1 MNIYIKPKKKANLRN
16 KNVILIKDVADVVA
30 KGDEAKKIEKIKLQ
44 SLSVKEKTANYLVS
58 VTDIIK
64 KINSAYPN
72 ATVNNVGE
80 SDTWVHCVYREKQ
93 EKPLFLWLRVAI
105 ISIILFIGAST
116 AIMSFHTDGQIP
128 KIFER
133 FYLMFYGV
141 EKTNPAIITIPYSIG
156 LAAGIILFYNH
167 FFGKKITDDPT
178 PIEVEIETYEEDV
191 TKTMID
197 LMENRNDS

>member
-1 MNIYIKPKKKANLRN
+1 MNIYIKPKKKADLRN
-16 KNVILIKDVADVVA
+16 KNVILISDVADIVA
-30 KGDEAKKIEKIKLQ
+30 KGDEAKKIEKMKLK
-44 SLSVKEKTANYLVS
+44 SLDKKEEMANYLVS

-64 KINSAYPN
+64 KINAAYPN
-72 ATVNNVGE
+72 ATINNVGE
-80 SDTWVHCVYREKQ
+80 MDTWVHCIHREKQ
-93 EKPLFLWLRVAI
+93 EKPVFLWLRVAI
-105 ISIILFIGAST
+105 ISLVLFIGAAT

-178 PIEVEIETYEEDV
+178 PIEVEIETYESDV
-191 TKTMID
+191 TKAMIE
-197 LMENRNDS
+197 LMDNRNDS